1 MIRPQPLQPGDCVAI
16 VSPAGAVKEPEI
28 VTGAVAT
35 LSSWGLRAVVAPH
48 ALARDGYYAGTIE
61 QRTADLRAMLR
72 DDSIKAILCSYG
84 GYGCMHLLPHFCS
97 DIANH
102 PKWII
107 GMSDCT
113 ALLAAAL
120 SQGVISLHSQ
130 QCRHLAE
137 NGESTSSEHLREI
150 LFGRMP
156 HYQTASNRLNRTGE
170 ATGVVTGGNLSLI
183 ATLAGTPYDMVKPG
197 SILFLE
203 EVNEPAY
210 KIERMLYTL
219 KLSGALGSLKALIVG
234 SMTNCKENLALGGTI
249 HEIIRHM
256 TEEYGYPICFDFP
269 VGHGDENYPMPV
281 GATATIKIKNDGVE
295 LSYTVV

>member
-107 GMSDCT
+107 GMSDCSV
-113 ALLAAAL
+113 LLASACA
-120 SQGVISLHSQ
+120 QGVLSLHSP
-130 QCRHLAE
+130 QCRCLAE
-137 NGESTSSEHLREI
+137 DSEGDGALSLRKV
-150 LFGRMP
+150 LFGWQPQYSISP
-156 HYQTASNRLNRTGE
+156 HPLNRPGTARGR
-170 ATGVVTGGNLSLI
+170 VVGGNLSVLS
-183 ATLAGTPYDMVKPG
+183 ALAGTPYDILKG
-197 SILFLE
+197 GGILFIE
-203 EVNEPAY
+203 DVNEPLY

-219 KLSGALGSLKALIVG
+219 KLSGVLQSLDALVVG
-234 SMTNCKENLALGGTI
+234 SFAGCRDDAAFGGTVYDI
-249 HEIIRHM
+249 VSSM
-256 TEEYGYPICFDFP
+256 TEEYSFPLCFGFP
-269 VGHGDENYPMPV
+269 VGHSGVSLPLIV
-281 GATATIKIKNDGVE
+281 GAVAEI
-295 LSYTVV
+295 VVDNGGASLCYQP